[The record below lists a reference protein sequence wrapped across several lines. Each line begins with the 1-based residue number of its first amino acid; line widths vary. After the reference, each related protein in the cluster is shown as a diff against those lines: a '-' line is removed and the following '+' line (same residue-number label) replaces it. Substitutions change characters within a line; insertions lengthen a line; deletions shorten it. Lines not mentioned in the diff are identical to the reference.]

1 MNAICLTHLSAPLQ
15 HSPKTVLFNLRLST
29 SFRLRH
35 RFSTPSAPPVH
46 SISLP
51 IRSISPIS
59 AVGGGSGDGDGEG
72 GGGFGGNS
80 GGGDSGEDNDEV
92 DPKDTGKGGMSMSQK
107 LTLVYAAL
115 VGAGGV
121 IGYVKS
127 GSTKSAIAGGLSALI
142 LYIVYILLPV
152 KPVLASFLGVGIS
165 GALLG
170 VMGLRFRNSKK
181 VFPAGVVS
189 VASLIMVLGY
199 FHGIVRSV

>member
-115 VGAGGV
+115 VGGM
-121 IGYVKS
+121 IFS
-127 GSTKSAIAGGLSALI
+127 IRL
-142 LYIVYILLPV
+142 
-152 KPVLASFLGVGIS
+152 
-165 GALLG
+165 
-170 VMGLRFRNSKK
+170 
-181 VFPAGVVS
+181 
-189 VASLIMVLGY
+189 
-199 FHGIVRSV
+199 